1 MKIISVTDRKNCIR
15 PLEEQVELICKA
27 GVDMVVLRE
36 KDMPP
41 EDYLALADSIR
52 RICARYETEFC
63 INGFTDIA
71 RDLGVGTAWVSFPSI
86 TESGRLDFPKVGVS
100 VHSVG
105 EVDVAENLG
114 AGFIIFGNVFE
125 TSCKP
130 GKPAAG
136 LEELSRI
143 CCKSDVPVYAIG
155 GMCPENASAAS
166 DAGAAGIC
174 MMSGLMAAP
183 DPAAVIEAVRR
194 V

>member
-71 RDLGVGTAWVSFPSI
+71 RDLGVGTVWVSFPSI

-105 EVDVAENLG
+105 IYHQFKMLSLLLEFIHQQKRILEVDIVVTRSVSQPQRHPSISLTYFRQQAR
-114 AGFIIFGNVFE
+114 
-125 TSCKP
+125 S
-130 GKPAAG
+130 
-136 LEELSRI
+136 
-143 CCKSDVPVYAIG
+143 
-155 GMCPENASAAS
+155 
-166 DAGAAGIC
+166 
-174 MMSGLMAAP
+174 
-183 DPAAVIEAVRR
+183 
-194 V
+194 